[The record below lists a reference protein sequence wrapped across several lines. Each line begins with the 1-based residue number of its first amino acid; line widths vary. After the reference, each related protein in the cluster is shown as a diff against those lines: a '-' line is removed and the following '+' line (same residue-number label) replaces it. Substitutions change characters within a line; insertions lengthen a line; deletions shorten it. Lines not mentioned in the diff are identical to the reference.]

1 MLNNELIKSKMGYI
15 VVYLDEIKPIKDM
28 DILDILRDVKSL
40 RFFERNFQLIVDTI
54 LDINSHIIV
63 EENLGIPD
71 SYSNTFIILGEK
83 KVVPLDFAQKI
94 AKAVKLRNMVV
105 HKYDKVDNKKMIQDL
120 KNGLSQFDEYLV
132 HIDNFM
138 KLKQAEM
145 ETSPN

>member
-1 MLNNELIKSKMGYI
+1 MLNNELIKSKMGFI

-28 DILDILRDVKSL
+28 DVLDILHDVKSL
-40 RFFERNFQLIVDTI
+40 RFFERNFQLIVDTM

-71 SYSNTFIILGEK
+71 SYSNTFIILGGK
-83 KVVPLDFAQKI
+83 GVMPIDFAYKI
-94 AKAVKLRNMVV
+94 AEAVKLRNIVV

-120 KNGLSQFDEYLV
+120 KDGIPQFEEYLL

-138 KLKQAEM
+138 KLKI
-145 ETSPN
+145 NN

>member
-28 DILDILRDVKSL
+28 DVLDILRDVKSL

-120 KNGLSQFDEYLV
+120 KNGLSQFEEYLV

-138 KLKQAEM
+138 KLKQAKG
-145 ETSPN
+145 